1 MFDQVPEKQKLSKIP
16 LVLIRAFENFNRFKP
31 IKKVP
36 VYDQHLIK
44 PETDPSVIR
53 INEDQFLPLY
63 ADASKMV
70 QAFYINQV
78 PIPAKELGTII
89 HYHLKI
95 SGKFIRDKSVAL
107 QSIKTL
113 WIIFSKADLNEK
125 WL

>member
-1 MFDQVPEKQKLSKIP
+1 M
-16 LVLIRAFENFNRFKP
+16 
-31 IKKVP
+31 P

-70 QAFYINQV
+70 QSFYMHKV
-78 PIPAKELGTII
+78 AIPPAELGTIL
-89 HYHLKI
+89 HHHLKI
-95 SGKFIRDKSVAL
+95 SGKFIRDQSVTL

-113 WIIFSKADLNEK
+113 WIIFSRA
-125 WL
+125 